1 MPAAAEGHKRT
12 SRGKAK
18 QKVPVDKRGEDR
30 QQSGLARKHQKQKNK
45 DTRRSPSPIPRQRQR
60 PQEKFPE
67 VKPGV
72 VEALNFVD
80 QNTSPENMWVWLQS
94 MGDFHESADGWSQR
108 STRRKQSRS
117 RADPPCAQAARLP
130 APADGRRSRA
140 DPPEKEHTRSPRA
153 SRAQGSRA
161 ARGDECASAPL
172 AKSAPKTHPSRGH
185 GPPRRDGE
193 LQAPQPAG
201 ITNKRDH
208 GIKPALTMPIKKKQR
223 TGQDEKLLRSP
234 STATIDSNLS
244 DSGSSTTESSR
255 TSLRSR
261 SRSRSGLSSKASGRS
276 ARRGPNPPPKPGTK
290 RSSIAETGGSDCGGD
305 KNACR
310 G

>member
-12 SRGKAK
+12 SQGKAK
-18 QKVPVDKRGEDR
+18 QKVPVDKRGEDATVPGLRDSCR
-30 QQSGLARKHQKQKNK
+30 QQSGLARKQQKQKNK

-130 APADGRRSRA
+130 VPADGRRSRA

-161 ARGDECASAPL
+161 ARGDECASG
-172 AKSAPKTHPSRGH
+172 PKTHASHGH
-185 GPPRRDGE
+185 GRSRRDGE

-261 SRSRSGLSSKASGRS
+261 SRSKSGLSSKASGRS

-290 RSSIAETGGSDCGGD
+290 RSSIA
-305 KNACR
+305 
-310 G
+310 